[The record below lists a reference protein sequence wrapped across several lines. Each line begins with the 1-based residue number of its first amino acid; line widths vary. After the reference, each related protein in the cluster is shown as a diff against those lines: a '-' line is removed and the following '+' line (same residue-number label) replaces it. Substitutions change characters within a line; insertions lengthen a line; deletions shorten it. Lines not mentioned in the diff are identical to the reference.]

1 MENQR
6 WKFSPIPKIFIHY
19 SKKKSTFKNKR
30 IFTLIEKS
38 TTKLRCGS
46 RSSRNCLRRL
56 RRIYSQFS
64 GEIGWVLKKGMRQLK
79 IELLLKLHQLY
90 FFSPT
95 FLGWL
100 YCTGGM
106 MLCTTIMSQIP
117 RCGPKI
123 LFQSC
128 KTWNFFMK
136 GFIFSKCQNLI
147 LVILKYLLEKEC
159 EISTF

>member
-1 MENQR
+1 MANSGNG
-6 WKFSPIPKIFIHY
+6 KSALKILPY
-19 SKKKSTFKNKR
+19 SQNLHSLFQKKSTFKNKR

-106 MLCTTIMSQIP
+106 MLCTTIMMPNTTVWTKNTTIP
-117 RCGPKI
+117 K
-123 LFQSC
+123 L
-128 KTWNFFMK
+128 
-136 GFIFSKCQNLI
+136 
-147 LVILKYLLEKEC
+147 
-159 EISTF
+159 

>member
-19 SKKKSTFKNKR
+19 SKKSTFKNKR

-79 IELLLKLHQLY
+79 IELLLLKLHQLY

-106 MLCTTIMSQIP
+106 MLRSTIIMMPNITVRTKNTMYS
-117 RCGPKI
+117 KI
-123 LFQSC
+123 TKPETFMWKVSSFQNV
-128 KTWNFFMK
+128 K
-136 GFIFSKCQNLI
+136 I
-147 LVILKYLLEKEC
+147 
-159 EISTF
+159 